1 MRRKRDRRARSDEN
15 IHIEGE
21 KFVDKRSNALRVS
34 VGVALFEQQVS
45 PNNVSQ
51 ICEAPT

>member
-1 MRRKRDRRARSDEN
+1 VRRERDRRTRGNEN
-15 IHIEGE
+15 IHVEGE
-21 KFVDKRSNALRVS
+21 KFVDKRRNARRIS
-34 VGVALFEQQVS
+34 VGVALFEQEIP